1 MSPAVAA
8 HASDRDRL
16 RRPSYARACTLGAVA
31 HRSQNGNAKPKQ
43 KRKRKRGR
51 WGRRPQVGARPGEL
65 VIPVAEPGS
74 SVTVHTFDY
83 GPERCHEWDPSVA
96 QVGPPSPELH
106 AEGIAVRWIDINGL
120 SDRSLLEQLAT
131 AFQIHPLALADIV
144 NVPQRAKVDAYEQ
157 NHLIIVRMARVL
169 DGESHEYEQL
179 SIVVG
184 DHWLLTVQEQAGDC
198 FDPIR
203 TRLRQK
209 LGNVRTMGSDYLAYV
224 LLDAVVDAYFPVA
237 EQIGVAFEELEREL
251 IEHGGSRSHLERIH
265 ALRSELREFERPV
278 RQMQALLSTLLQ
290 GAQSPISEPVRVWLR
305 DVHDHA
311 IQVGEQLDGLRDFA
325 TALMELYLSTAN
337 NKMNEVM
344 KVLTVTTSIFIPL
357 TFIASIYGMNFEYMP
372 ETKQWWGYPGV
383 LLLMLVLGIGLF
395 QMFKR
400 RDWL

>member
-1 MSPAVAA
+1 MLRPCVTLCAVAQ
-8 HASDRDRL
+8 
-16 RRPSYARACTLGAVA
+16 
-31 HRSQNGNAKPKQ
+31 RSNNGKSKP

-65 VIPVAEPGS
+65 VIPVAEPDS
-74 SVTVHTFDY
+74 PVTVHTFDY
-83 GPERCHEWDPSVA
+83 GPDRCHEWDPKVA
-96 QVGPPSPELH
+96 EVGPLSPELR
-106 AEGIAVRWIDINGL
+106 AEGVVVRWIDINGL
-120 SDRSLLEQLAT
+120 SDRPLLEQLAA
-131 AFQIHPLALADIV
+131 AFHIHPLALADIV
-144 NVPQRAKVDAYEQ
+144 NVPQRAKVDAYEE
-157 NHLIIVRMARVL
+157 NHLVIARMARLL
-169 DGESHEYEQL
+169 DGEAHEYEQL

-184 DHWLLTVQEQAGDC
+184 DHWLLTVQEQAGDV

-203 TRLRQK
+203 TRLRHK
-209 LGNVRTMGSDYLAYV
+209 LGNVRTMGPDYLAYV

-311 IQVGEQLDGLRDFA
+311 IQVREQLDGLRDFA

-357 TFIASIYGMNFEYMP
+357 TFIASIYGMNFKYMP
-372 ETKQWWGYPGV
+372 ELQHSWGYPAV
-383 LLLMLVLGIGLF
+383 LLLMVVVGFSLF
-395 QMFKR
+395 RMFKR

>member
-1 MSPAVAA
+1 MIDCSAQATRVRVPWAPMAP
-8 HASDRDRL
+8 
-16 RRPSYARACTLGAVA
+16 RPN
-31 HRSQNGNAKPKQ
+31 HGNAKPKQ

-65 VIPVAEPGS
+65 VIPLAEPGS

-83 GPERCHEWDPSVA
+83 GPERCHEWDPSVD
-96 QVGPPSPELH
+96 QVGPPSPEQR
-106 AEGIAVRWIDINGL
+106 AEGVAVRWIDINGL
-120 SDRSLLEQLAT
+120 SDRSLLEQLAA

-144 NVPQRAKVDAYEQ
+144 NVPQRGKVDAYEH
-157 NHLIIVRMARVL
+157 NHLIIARMARVL

-184 DHWLLTVQEQAGDC
+184 AHWLLTVQEQAGDC
-198 FDPIR
+198 FEPIR

-209 LGNVRTMGSDYLAYV
+209 LGNVRTMGSDYLAYA
-224 LLDAVVDAYFPVA
+224 LLDSVVDAYFPVA
-237 EQIGVAFEELEREL
+237 EQLGVAFEELEREI

-305 DVHDHA
+305 DVHDHT
-311 IQVGEQLDGLRDFA
+311 IQVREQLDGLRDFA

-357 TFIASIYGMNFEYMP
+357 TFIASIYGMNFEFMP
-372 ETKQWWGYPGV
+372 ELEQVWGYPAV
-383 LLLMLVLGIGLF
+383 LLLMLVLGVGLF
-395 QMFKR
+395 AMFRR

>member
-1 MSPAVAA
+1 VYP
-8 HASDRDRL
+8 
-16 RRPSYARACTLGAVA
+16 GAVA
-31 HRSQNGNAKPKQ
+31 QRSNHGNPKPKQ

-74 SVTVHTFDY
+74 PVTVHTFDY
-83 GPERCHEWDPSVA
+83 GPERCHEWDPSVD
-96 QVGPPSPELH
+96 QVGPPSPELR
-106 AEGIAVRWIDINGL
+106 AEGVAVRWIDINGL
-120 SDRSLLEQLAT
+120 SDRPLLEQLAA

-144 NVPQRAKVDAYEQ
+144 NVPQRGKVDAYEH
-157 NHLIIVRMARVL
+157 NHLIIARMARVL

-184 DHWLLTVQEQAGDC
+184 AHWLLTVQEQAGDC
-198 FDPIR
+198 FEPIR

-209 LGNVRTMGSDYLAYV
+209 LGNVRTMGSDYLAYA
-224 LLDAVVDAYFPVA
+224 LLDSVVDAYFPVA
-237 EQIGVAFEELEREL
+237 EQLGVAFEELEREI

-305 DVHDHA
+305 DVHDHT
-311 IQVGEQLDGLRDFA
+311 IQVREQLDGLRDFA

-372 ETKQWWGYPGV
+372 ELEQVWGYPAV
-383 LLLMLVLGIGLF
+383 LLLMLVVGIGLF
-395 QMFKR
+395 AMFKR

>member
-1 MSPAVAA
+1 MAP
-8 HASDRDRL
+8 
-16 RRPSYARACTLGAVA
+16 
-31 HRSQNGNAKPKQ
+31 RSHHGNAKPKQ

-65 VIPVAEPGS
+65 VLPVAEPGS

-83 GPERCHEWDPSVA
+83 GPERCHEWDPSVD
-96 QVGPPSPELH
+96 QVGPLSPEQR
-106 AEGIAVRWIDINGL
+106 AEGVAVRWIDINGL
-120 SDRSLLEQLAT
+120 SDRPLLEQLAA

-144 NVPQRAKVDAYEQ
+144 NVPQRGKVDAYEH
-157 NHLIIVRMARVL
+157 NHLIIARMARVL

-184 DHWLLTVQEQAGDC
+184 AHWLLTVQEQAGDC
-198 FDPIR
+198 FEPIR

-209 LGNVRTMGSDYLAYV
+209 LGNVRTMGPDYLAYA
-224 LLDAVVDAYFPVA
+224 LLDSVVDAYFPVA
-237 EQIGVAFEELEREL
+237 EQLGVAFEELEREI

-305 DVHDHA
+305 DVHDHT
-311 IQVGEQLDGLRDFA
+311 IQVREQLDGLRDFA

-357 TFIASIYGMNFEYMP
+357 TFIASIYGMNFDFMP
-372 ETKQWWGYPGV
+372 ELEQVWGYPAV
-383 LLLMLVLGIGLF
+383 LLLMLVVGVGLF
-395 QMFKR
+395 AMFKR

>member
-1 MSPAVAA
+1 MSLAGAA
-8 HASDRDRL
+8 HASFAIDCVAQAT
-16 RRPSYARACTLGAVA
+16 PRACTLCAVA
-31 HRSQNGNAKPKQ
+31 QRSSNGKPKQ

-65 VIPVAEPGS
+65 VIPVAEPDS
-74 SVTVHTFDY
+74 PVTVHTFDY
-83 GPERCHEWDPSVA
+83 GPDCCHEWDPSVA
-96 QVGPPSPELH
+96 EVGPPSPELR
-106 AEGIAVRWIDINGL
+106 AEGVVVRWIDINGL
-120 SDRSLLEQLAT
+120 SDRPLLEQLAT
-131 AFQIHPLALADIV
+131 AFVIHPLALADIV
-144 NVPQRAKVDAYEQ
+144 NVPQRAKVDAYEH
-157 NHLIIVRMARVL
+157 NHLIIARMARVL
-169 DGESHEYEQL
+169 DGEAHEYEQL
-179 SIVVG
+179 SMVIG
-184 DHWLLTVQEQAGDC
+184 DHWLLTMQEQVGDV

-203 TRLRQK
+203 TRLRHK
-209 LGNVRTMGSDYLAYV
+209 LGNVRTMGADYLAYV

-237 EQIGVAFEELEREL
+237 EQIGVAFEELERE
-251 IEHGGSRSHLERIH
+251 IIAHGGNRGHLERIH

-278 RQMQALLSTLLQ
+278 RQMQALLSTLLH

-357 TFIASIYGMNFEYMP
+357 TFIASIYGMNFEFMP
-372 ETKQWWGYPGV
+372 ETKSPWGYPVV
-383 LLLMLVLGIGLF
+383 LVLMLVIGGALVR
-395 QMFKR
+395 MFKR

>member
-1 MSPAVAA
+1 VYPGVVAQ
-8 HASDRDRL
+8 
-16 RRPSYARACTLGAVA
+16 
-31 HRSQNGNAKPKQ
+31 RSNNGNSKPKQ

-74 SVTVHTFDY
+74 PVTVHTFDY

-96 QVGPPSPELH
+96 QVGPLSPEQH
-106 AEGIAVRWIDINGL
+106 ADGFVVRWIDIHGL
-120 SDRSLLEQLAT
+120 SDRALLEQLAA
-131 AFQIHPLALADIV
+131 AFKIHPLALADIV
-144 NVPQRAKVDAYEQ
+144 NVPQRAKVDAYEH

-179 SIVVG
+179 SMVVG
-184 DHWLLTVQEQAGDC
+184 DHWLLTVQEQAGDV

-237 EQIGVAFEELEREL
+237 EQLGLAFEELERE
-251 IEHGGSRSHLERIH
+251 IIAHGGNRAHLERIH

-278 RQMQALLSTLLQ
+278 RQMHAVLSTLLQ

-344 KVLTVTTSIFIPL
+344 KVLTTTTSIFIPL

-372 ETKQWWGYPGV
+372 ELKQAWGYPAV
-383 LLLMLVLGIGLF
+383 LLLMLTVGVLLF
-395 QMFKR
+395 RMFKR
-400 RDWL
+400 RNWL